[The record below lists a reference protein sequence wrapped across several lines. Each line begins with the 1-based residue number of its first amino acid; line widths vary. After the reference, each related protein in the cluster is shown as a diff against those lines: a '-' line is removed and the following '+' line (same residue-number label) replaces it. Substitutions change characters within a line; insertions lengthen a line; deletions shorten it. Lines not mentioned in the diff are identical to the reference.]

1 MRIGLTRAIVL
12 ALIVGVAIG
21 AWLPQF
27 GIAIEPLGTVFL
39 RMIKSLIV
47 PLIFATLVVG
57 IAGHGE
63 DMRGVGR
70 MAVRSIVYFEVVTTL
85 ALVVGLVVVN
95 VMRPGAGVDLSA
107 ASTEQG
113 TELAS
118 KMTTFS
124 SVLEHMVPQ
133 SIVDAAAHNEA
144 LQIVFWAI
152 LFAVALTRV
161 KAKPRATMLAF
172 VESLAEVTFRMV
184 DLVMW
189 FAPIGIGAAIAAT
202 IGHHGLGVL
211 GSLGKLV
218 LTLYIALVVFIVLV
232 LLPVALL
239 FRVPLR
245 AFLSA
250 IKEPALIAFSTSTS
264 EAAFPIS
271 LEKMEAIG
279 VPRRVVAFVMPTG
292 YSFNLAGSTLYL
304 AVTAL
309 FAAQAGNIA
318 MPLSRQL
325 VMMVTLM
332 LTSKGVAGVSRAG
345 LVILAGA
352 LAQFGLPVQ
361 AVALILGVDVF
372 MDMARTTVNVVGNCL
387 ATAVVANWEGKGGL
401 AAQHAQSLP
410 DSAASGNNIAS
421 A

>member
-1 MRIGLTRAIVL
+1 MRKGLTQAIVI

-21 AWLPQF
+21 AWLPSV

-39 RMIKSLIV
+39 RMIKSLVV

-57 IAGHGE
+57 IAGQGS

-70 MAVRSIVYFEVVTTL
+70 LALRSIIYFEVVTTL
-85 ALVVGLVVVN
+85 ALVIGLFVVD
-95 VMRPGAGVDLSA
+95 VMRPGAGVSLTAVTS
-107 ASTEQG
+107 EQG

-124 SVLEHMVPQ
+124 GFLEHVVPQ
-133 SIVDAAAHNEA
+133 SFVDAAAHNEA
-144 LQIVFWAI
+144 LQIVFWSI

-161 KAKPRATMLAF
+161 KPAPRTTMLAF
-172 VESLAEVTFRMV
+172 CESLAEVTFRMV
-184 DLVMW
+184 DLVML

-218 LTLYIALVVFIVLV
+218 LTLYVALVLFVVLV
-232 LLPVALL
+232 LLPVAVAA
-239 FRVPLR
+239 RVPVR
-245 AFLSA
+245 AFLKA
-250 IKEPALIAFSTSTS
+250 VREPALIAFSTSTS
-264 EAAFPIS
+264 EAALPSS
-271 LEKMEAIG
+271 LEQMEAFG
-279 VPRRVVAFVMPTG
+279 VPRRIVAFVIPTG

-309 FAAQAGNIA
+309 FAAQAGGVA
-318 MPLSRQL
+318 MPLSRQV
-325 VMMVTLM
+325 VMMLTLM

-352 LAQFGLPVQ
+352 LAEFGLPVQ

-387 ATAVVANWEGKGGL
+387 ASAVLARWEDGGQIAQGVPHGAPGGDDL
-401 AAQHAQSLP
+401 ASL
-410 DSAASGNNIAS
+410 
-421 A
+421 